1 MPVSQLCHRPDG
13 IEPGILAQRVG
24 DDLQRLREGLEAV
37 GVGAGE
43 RVGVEHELT
52 RHLRLRGAA
61 AGNQEPLLHQATDH
75 AQGVVQRSI
84 IKKYKK

>member
-1 MPVSQLCHRPDG
+1 MARHAINTLLTVSLSDLSMPVSQLCDRPDG

-52 RHLRLRGAA
+52 
-61 AGNQEPLLHQATDH
+61 
-75 AQGVVQRSI
+75 
-84 IKKYKK
+84 

>member
-1 MPVSQLCHRPDG
+1 MWHAKNTLFTLNMSDLSMPVPQLCHRPDG

-52 RHLRLRGAA
+52 
-61 AGNQEPLLHQATDH
+61 
-75 AQGVVQRSI
+75 
-84 IKKYKK
+84 

>member
-1 MPVSQLCHRPDG
+1 MPVSQLCDRPDG

-52 RHLRLRGAA
+52 
-61 AGNQEPLLHQATDH
+61 
-75 AQGVVQRSI
+75 
-84 IKKYKK
+84 

>member
-1 MPVSQLCHRPDG
+1 MPVPQLCHRPDG

-52 RHLRLRGAA
+52 
-61 AGNQEPLLHQATDH
+61 
-75 AQGVVQRSI
+75 
-84 IKKYKK
+84 